1 MIRTLRLHKDT
12 LAELTSDDLATVVGG
27 VTLTGYYPTLPVT
40 DCFTNTIV
48 TSEAVR

>member
-1 MIRTLRLHKDT
+1 MTRRLRLGRET
-12 LAELTSDDLATVVGG
+12 LAELTSDDLAAIAGG

-48 TSEAVR
+48 TSEVAR